1 MHRSSLRRAFAHLPL
16 LVALLLPASAGA
28 ADVEELF
35 SDSLLAGKPD
45 VELLAAGQLDDSR
58 CWAHAAA
65 TDTAACVLYAR
76 EGEAST
82 WTLVLWVPSGG
93 EVARHVLATRAD
105 GYADGIPGS
114 GLQDARKALKRHR
127 WVPLEAALET
137 GAAAAPPPPASLSGG
152 RRLFLEGRRVKLVKD
167 EALLGELDT
176 AAPGAAQWFVFH
188 ALRGEV
194 LVLASS
200 RTKTHDEARLF
211 PLSGA
216 TPKDR
221 AAAEDPPTRPA
232 PATSPCASCPSSWP
246 HLAPLLAEVCAGT
259 FGAESLASLR
269 AHVAAGDVDKD
280 GVALLW
286 NSVAAMTGYRFKKY
300 PAWNTLFHGA
310 DRDRLP
316 AACASL
322 FANAGPSTKVPDPV
336 KGARD
341 LIRTYWKTL

>member
-35 SDSLLAGKPD
+35 ADSLLAGKPD

-58 CWAHAAA
+58 CWALASAS
-65 TDTAACVLYAR
+65 DTAACVLFTR
-76 EGEAST
+76 EGDAAT
-82 WTLVLWVPSGG
+82 WMLVLWSGARG
-93 EVARHVLATRAD
+93 EVARHTLATRAD
-105 GYADGIPGS
+105 AYADGQAAPG
-114 GLQDARKALKRHR
+114 LAAARKALKRER
-127 WVPLEAALET
+127 WGPLDIALET
-137 GAAAAPPPPASLSGG
+137 GSAADVPAPVALPGG
-152 RRLFLEGRRVKLVKD
+152 RRLVPEGHRVRLLKGD
-167 EALLGELDT
+167 ATLGELDT
-176 AAPGAAQWFVFH
+176 AVPDGPQWFVFH
-188 ALRGEV
+188 ALRGGV

-200 RTKTHDEARLF
+200 RTKARDTAALF
-211 PLSGA
+211 ALERPPPGA
-216 TPKDR
+216 SP
-221 AAAEDPPTRPA
+221 
-232 PATSPCASCPSSWP
+232 TSPVPPQPSGCVSCPSSWP